1 MSSTGNEIENVLML
15 IFLSLF
21 QYFLYLKNTKIQQQQ
36 KPHDLNFVTKN
47 KTKQKTIKKIKLN
60 KKYVQKLFY

>member
-15 IFLSLF
+15 IFLILF

-47 KTKQKTIKKIKLN
+47 KTKQKKKQL
-60 KKYVQKLFY
+60 KK